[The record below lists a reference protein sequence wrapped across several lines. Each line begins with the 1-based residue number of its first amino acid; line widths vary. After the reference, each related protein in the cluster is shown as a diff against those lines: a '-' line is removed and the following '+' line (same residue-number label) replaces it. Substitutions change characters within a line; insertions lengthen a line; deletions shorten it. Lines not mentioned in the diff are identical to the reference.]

1 MPLHYRGVFLCP
13 EPNLFFNPTLFIEYE
28 NYYKMKQENPVTGF
42 ADTFLSKLKEQS
54 FTIIVM
60 VGIIWYQGRL
70 MEERVAYWQK
80 LYEESETHTEQITKE
95 NREDLLER
103 IKYLQDQ
110 RDKYVEESLNE
121 LKNK

>member
-1 MPLHYRGVFLCP
+1 MS
-13 EPNLFFNPTLFIEYE
+13 E
-28 NYYKMKQENPVTGF
+28 NTNPVSGF

-60 VGIIWYQGRL
+60 VGIIWYQGRM

-80 LYEESETHTEQITKE
+80 LYEEKEAYIEQTTKE
-95 NREDLLER
+95 DRDDMEEK

-110 RDKYVEESLNE
+110 RDKYVEDAINE
-121 LKNK
+121 LKTK

>member
-1 MPLHYRGVFLCP
+1 MS
-13 EPNLFFNPTLFIEYE
+13 E
-28 NYYKMKQENPVTGF
+28 NTNPVSGF

-80 LYEESETHTEQITKE
+80 SYEENKAYIEQSTKE
-95 NREDLLER
+95 DREELLER